1 MGTVLALIALY
12 RRAGL
17 AEFDEHF
24 NDPAVVSFSRKV
36 AMELDHEVD
45 KAYPARWIGKVV
57 VETTDGRRF
66 EARVD
71 EPKGDPG
78 NTLSRAE
85 LQDKAVRLALYRG
98 GASEAEMRIVIQKVW
113 QLADAPVLPR
123 FLA

>member
-17 AEFDEHF
+17 ADFDEHF
-24 NDPAVVSFSRKV
+24 NDPMVVSFSRKV
-36 AMELDHEVD
+36 TMELDQEVD
-45 KAYPARWIGKVV
+45 RAYPARWIGKVV

-66 EARVD
+66 EGRVD

-98 GASEAEMRIVIQKVW
+98 GASEAEMHIVIQKVW
-113 QLADAPVLPR
+113 QLADAPVVAR